1 MTNELAIMVD
11 DFITNKGIKKV
22 YIANELNMTQQ
33 RLNDLFNKKNF
44 TIDDAN
50 KVLNTIG
57 YQVKFDIEPM

>member
-22 YIANELNMTQQ
+22 YIANELNMPQQ

>member
-1 MTNELAIMVD
+1 MTNELDIMVD

-22 YIANELNMTQQ
+22 YIANELNMPQQ

>member
-22 YIANELNMTQQ
+22 YIANKLNMPQQ